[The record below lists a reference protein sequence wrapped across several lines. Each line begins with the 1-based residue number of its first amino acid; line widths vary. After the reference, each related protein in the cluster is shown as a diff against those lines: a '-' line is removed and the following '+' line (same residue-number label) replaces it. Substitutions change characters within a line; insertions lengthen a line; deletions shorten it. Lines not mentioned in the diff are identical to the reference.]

1 MWDSTAER
9 RAQHRSTS
17 TRPDV
22 RRHSVIRLL
31 AYQRTDHPRAND
43 PNTWEDTHTDEPMT
57 SEGVSLA
64 MDGPSAPFSLEHSGG
79 KARFH
84 QPSFRHECRTDP
96 HQSHHPAS
104 PSSPTAAKD
113 FDLMI
118 TQPVSGT
125 KIRVCD
131 MNRMRRTRQPH
142 CELRLRLASGAAR
155 WNSWK

>member
-17 TRPDV
+17 TRPGA
-22 RRHSVIRLL
+22 RRHAVIRLL

-79 KARFH
+79 KAHFH
-84 QPSFRHECRTDP
+84 QPSFRHECRTFRNNHITLPPP
-96 HQSHHPAS
+96 HLRRS
-104 PSSPTAAKD
+104 PKT
-113 FDLMI
+113 L
-118 TQPVSGT
+118 T
-125 KIRVCD
+125 
-131 MNRMRRTRQPH
+131 
-142 CELRLRLASGAAR
+142 
-155 WNSWK
+155 

>member
-9 RAQHRSTS
+9 RAQHMSSS

-84 QPSFRHECRTDP
+84 
-96 HQSHHPAS
+96 
-104 PSSPTAAKD
+104 
-113 FDLMI
+113 
-118 TQPVSGT
+118 
-125 KIRVCD
+125 
-131 MNRMRRTRQPH
+131 
-142 CELRLRLASGAAR
+142 
-155 WNSWK
+155 